1 MKSRK
6 LKILIIEDETILRE
20 NIVDFLELKNFKTY
34 QAKNGLDALE
44 ILHKDVPDIIIS
56 DIAMPVF
63 NGIQLLKI
71 IRKNDKYNHIPF
83 IFLTAKAEKD
93 DLRDGMLNGADDYII
108 KPFTF
113 DVLYNS
119 INTRINRLKQLQEFK
134 QNDFSL
140 SKSVTLYS
148 EKEQTALSLLPTLSR
163 SENTILKKIGQG
175 MTSLEIANELNI
187 SVRTVDNHRYNI
199 CKKLK
204 LSGTNSLIKFILKV
218 ES

>member
-1 MKSRK
+1 MRSRK

-113 DVLYNS
+113 EVLYNS
-119 INTRINRLKQLQEFK
+119 INTRINRLKQLLEFK
-134 QNDFSL
+134 QKDFSL
-140 SKSVTLYS
+140 SKSITLYS
-148 EKEQTALSLLPTLSR
+148 EKEQMALSLLPTLSK
-163 SENTILKKIGQG
+163 SENTILKKIGHG

-204 LSGTNSLIKFILKV
+204 LSGTNSLIKFILKI

>member
-93 DLRDGMLNGADDYII
+93 DLRAGMLNGADDYII

-113 DVLYNS
+113 DVFYNS

-134 QNDFSL
+134 QNDFSF

-148 EKEQTALSLLPTLSR
+148 EKEQMALSLLPTISR
-163 SENTILKKIGQG
+163 SENTILKKIGKG

-199 CKKLK
+199 CKKLR
-204 LSGTNSLIKFILKV
+204 LSGTNSLIKFILKI

>member
-44 ILHKDVPDIIIS
+44 ILHKNVPDIIIS
-56 DIAMPVF
+56 DISMPVF

-71 IRKNDKYNHIPF
+71 IRKNDIYNHIPF

-134 QNDFSL
+134 QNDLLL

-148 EKEQTALSLLPTLSR
+148 EKEQMALSLLPALSR
-163 SENTILKKIGQG
+163 SENTILKKIAKG
-175 MTSLEIANELNI
+175 MTSLEVANELNL

-204 LSGTNSLIKFILKV
+204 LSGTNSLIKFILKI

>member
-1 MKSRK
+1 MKAQK
-6 LKILIIEDETILRE
+6 LKVIVIEDDTILRE
-20 NIVDFLELKNFKTY
+20 NIADFLELKNFKTY

-44 ILHKDVPDIIIS
+44 LLNKEPADIIIS
-56 DIAMPVF
+56 DIGMPIF

-83 IFLTAKAEKD
+83 IFLTAKSESD

-113 DVLYNS
+113 EVLINS
-119 INTRINRLKQLQEFK
+119 INMRLMRLRQLQNINK
-134 QNDFSL
+134 SNSSI
-140 SKSVTLYS
+140 SKSISMYS
-148 EKEQTALSLLPTLSR
+148 RIHQTAFSLLPTLSM
-163 SENTILKKIGQG
+163 SEHNILKRISWG
-175 MTSLEIANELNI
+175 MTSMEIANELNI
-187 SVRTVDNHRYNI
+187 SSRTVENHRYKV

-204 LSGTNSLIKFILKV
+204 LSGSNSLIKFILKI

>member
-148 EKEQTALSLLPTLSR
+148 EKEQTSLSLLPTLSR
-163 SENTILKKIGQG
+163 SENTILKKIGHG

>member
-1 MKSRK
+1 MKARK
-6 LKILIIEDETILRE
+6 LKVLIIEDETILRE

-44 ILHKDVPDIIIS
+44 LLHKDAPDIIIS

-71 IRKNDKYNHIPF
+71 VRKNDKYNHIPF
-83 IFLTAKAEKD
+83 IFLTAKSEKE

-113 DVLYNS
+113 DVLINS
-119 INTRINRLKQLQEFK
+119 INTRIMRMKQIQDN
-134 QNDFSL
+134 QHRDHSI
-140 SKSVTLYS
+140 SKSISLYS
-148 EKEQTALSLLPTLSR
+148 EKEQTAMSLLSTLSK
-163 SENTILKKIGQG
+163 SEHSILKKIGQG
-175 MTSLEIANELNI
+175 LTSMDIANELNI

>member
-140 SKSVTLYS
+140 SKSISLYS
-148 EKEQTALSLLPTLSR
+148 EKEQLALSLLPTLSN

-204 LSGTNSLIKFILKV
+204 LSGTNSLIKFILKI

>member
-1 MKSRK
+1 M
-6 LKILIIEDETILRE
+6 LIIEDETILRE

-187 SVRTVDNHRYNI
+187 SGRTVDNHRYNI

>member
-175 MTSLEIANELNI
+175 MTSLEIASELNI

>member
-56 DIAMPVF
+56 DISMPVF

-71 IRKNDKYNHIPF
+71 IRKNDIYNHIPF

-119 INTRINRLKQLQEFK
+119 INTRINRLKQLQEFR

-148 EKEQTALSLLPTLSR
+148 EKEQMALSLLPVLSR
-163 SENTILKKIGQG
+163 SENTILKKIGKG
-175 MTSLEIANELNI
+175 MTSLEIANELNL

-204 LSGTNSLIKFILKV
+204 LSGTNSLIKFILKI

>member
-175 MTSLEIANELNI
+175 MTSLEIANKLNI